1 MQIGEIFL
9 RLKAMMASACAQW
22 TFNPMW
28 KQSMDQLFFQIS
40 FDPCK
45 RLKSKVIWPA
55 LCPELH
61 AFIKKAP

>member
-28 KQSMDQLFFQIS
+28 KQSMDQLFFLDMIMYS
-40 FDPCK
+40 ID
-45 RLKSKVIWPA
+45 
-55 LCPELH
+55 
-61 AFIKKAP
+61 